1 MYLRPENN
9 HSQNKPMKI
18 LLLLGGLAACCAP
31 PLHAQQLRL
40 AYAGETFTHYGLKAG
55 YEHALRTF
63 PRPDSPAWGE
73 LLVSLNLTVY
83 RHPHNHVGVIV
94 APELAYRR
102 TGRRGGFAEVAVAPA
117 FFRYFLEGK
126 TYEAN
131 PEGGFNR
138 VRMAGR
144 NGFLPT
150 VAIGFGKDLSVR
162 RNLPLSWYARLN
174 FMQQRPYNAGNLVRF
189 GGEIGIL
196 KPINAK

>member
-1 MYLRPENN
+1 
-9 HSQNKPMKI
+9 MKT
-18 LLLLGGLAACCAP
+18 LLLLGGLAACGAL

-55 YEHALRTF
+55 YEHVLRTF
-63 PRPDSPAWGE
+63 PKPDSPARGD

-83 RHPHNHVGVIV
+83 RHPHNHVGVIL

-102 TGRRGGFAEVAVAPA
+102 TGRRGGFAELAVAPA

-126 TYEAN
+126 TYEASAD
-131 PEGGFNR
+131 GGFRR
-138 VRMAGR
+138 VRLAGR
-144 NGFLPT
+144 NAFLPT

-162 RNLPLSWYARLN
+162 RNVPLSWYARINL
-174 FMQQRPYNAGNLVRF
+174 MQQRPYNAGNLVRF

-196 KPINAK
+196 KSINSK